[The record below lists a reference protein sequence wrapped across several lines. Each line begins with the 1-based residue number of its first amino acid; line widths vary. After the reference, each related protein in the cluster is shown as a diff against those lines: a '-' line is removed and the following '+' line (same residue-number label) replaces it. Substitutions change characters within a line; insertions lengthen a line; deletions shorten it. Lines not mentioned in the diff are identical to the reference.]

1 MAKPQAEARA
11 QPPAGYF
18 AWSRDPAVGLF
29 AVMPLWLLYEGLRL
43 LLTPNERNG
52 AESLMAETLHMLGP
66 AAPDVLRLLMLVVV
80 LLAAWSIRR
89 RQVPWARVALV
100 AALEGTFYGLLLG
113 PLASVMAESTRLM
126 LVPSGRLVA
135 DLVGSLGAG
144 LFEEAVFRLFLLS
157 LLGLLFMR
165 LCQTFACP
173 RVVGVVAAV
182 VASAALFS
190 WFHHVGPG
198 AQPFAPGVFVFR
210 AMAGLLLGTL
220 FVLRGFGV
228 CVYTHVM
235 YDVHYYLTHR

>member
-1 MAKPQAEARA
+1 MAEA
-11 QPPAGYF
+11 
-18 AWSRDPAVGLF
+18 
-29 AVMPLWLLYEGLRL
+29 
-43 LLTPNERNG
+43 
-52 AESLMAETLHMLGP
+52 LHMLGP
-66 AAPDVLRLLMLVVV
+66 GAPDVLRLLMLVVV

-126 LVPSGRLVA
+126 LAPAGRLVA

-165 LCQTFACP
+165 LCQTFVCP

-182 VASAALFS
+182 VVSAALFS